1 MDRSIS
7 LTAAAMIAGWS
18 LPALAA
24 VGQEAPADLLQS
36 LLITSFFL
44 APLLFASLLGR
55 VNPSLPERSLLRA
68 EDLHVTEAIGP
79 EEADEFIR
87 QPALQVVVDGEPEVR
102 EPIRP
107 KEPRKSRHAA

>member
-44 APLLFASLLGR
+44 APLL
-55 VNPSLPERSLLRA
+55 PELRA
-68 EDLHVTEAIGP
+68 
-79 EEADEFIR
+79 
-87 QPALQVVVDGEPEVR
+87 PA
-102 EPIRP
+102 
-107 KEPRKSRHAA
+107 